1 MKLKIF
7 KNLIVYLLLFV
18 PLSIGLIAC
27 SSSSNSKSKSKLKEE
42 INADFIPTVTAV
54 AALGRLSPSGE
65 IRQLAAPIS
74 QFGSSPRIVE
84 ILVNEGDFVNKDDI
98 LAIFENR
105 EKLISD
111 LQRNEELI
119 NTINDEIALKK
130 DQIQRYELALSKDA
144 YSFVQF
150 SQRKDEL
157 LKLQKQKIN
166 LVGDQKNIKI
176 DLFNSKL
183 RSPIDGFILGINTR
197 VGERPMNEGILD
209 IGSSQKMEA
218 IIEVYESDIDRV
230 FISQNVQLSS
240 ENGGFQKNLKGKVIR
255 ISPQVKQR
263 KVFSTD
269 PTGDADS
276 RIIEVL
282 VKLDQD
288 SIDTVQNYAGMKVIA
303 KFIP

>member
-1 MKLKIF
+1 MHLKTLKKSF
-7 KNLIVYLLLFV
+7 VFLLLFA
-18 PLSIGLIAC
+18 PLTLGIISCSGNNK
-27 SSSSNSKSKSKLKEE
+27 SSSRLKEE
-42 INADFIPTVTAV
+42 INDDFIPPITAV
-54 AALGRLSPSGE
+54 AALGKLSPSGE

-74 QFGSSPRIVE
+74 QFGSSPRITE
-84 ILVNEGDFVNKDDI
+84 LLVNEGNFVKKGEV

-105 EKLISD
+105 EKLKAD
-111 LQRNEELI
+111 LERIKNLI
-119 NTINDEIALKK
+119 QTINDEIALKK
-130 DQIQRYELALSKDA
+130 DQIESYQLALNKDA

-166 LVGDQKNIKI
+166 LNGDQKNIKI

-197 VGERPMNEGILD
+197 VGERPKNEGIMD

-218 IIEVYESDIDRV
+218 LIEVYESDIDRV
-230 FISQNVQLSS
+230 FISQNVELSS

-263 KVFSTD
+263 KVLSTD

-288 SIDTVQNYAGMKVIA
+288 SIDIVQNYAGMKVIA

>member
-1 MKLKIF
+1 MKLKTF
-7 KNLIVYLLLFV
+7 KNLLIYLLFT
-18 PLSIGLIAC
+18 PLSFGMISC
-27 SSSSNSKSKSKLKEE
+27 SGTNKSNSKLNEE
-42 INADFIPTVTAV
+42 IISDIIPPITAV
-54 AALGRLSPSGE
+54 AALGQLSPSGE

-74 QFGSSPRIVE
+74 QFGSSPRVTE
-84 ILVNEGDFVNKDDI
+84 LLVNEGDFVNKGDV

-105 EKLISD
+105 KKLISD
-111 LQRNEELI
+111 LDRLNNLI
-119 NTINDEIALKK
+119 QTIDDEISIKQ
-130 DQIQRYELALSKDA
+130 DQIKRYELALSKDV
-144 YSFVQF
+144 YSFVQL
-150 SQRKDEL
+150 SQKKNEL
-157 LKLQKQKIN
+157 LNLQKQKIN
-166 LVGDQKNIKI
+166 LIGDQKNIKI

-197 VGERPMNEGILD
+197 VGERPKNEGILD

-218 IIEVYESDIDRV
+218 LIEVYESDIDRV
-230 FISQNVQLSS
+230 FLSQNVELSS
-240 ENGGFQKNLKGKVIR
+240 ENGGFQKILKGKVIR

-263 KVFSTD
+263 KVLSTD

-288 SIDTVQNYAGMKVIA
+288 SINIVQNYAGMKVIA

>member
-1 MKLKIF
+1 MKLKIL
-7 KNLIVYLLLFV
+7 KNLFIYFLLFTPISLGV
-18 PLSIGLIAC
+18 ISCSGNNK
-27 SSSSNSKSKSKLKEE
+27 SSSKFKEE
-42 INADFIPTVTAV
+42 ITSDFIPPITAV
-54 AALGRLSPSGE
+54 AALGQLSPSGE

-84 ILVNEGDFVNKDDI
+84 ILVNEGDFVKKGDI
-98 LAIFENR
+98 LAIFENG
-105 EKLISD
+105 E
-111 LQRNEELI
+111 NLI
-119 NTINDEIALKK
+119 NTINEEINLKK
-130 DQIQRYELALSKDA
+130 DQIQRYELALSKDV
-144 YSFVQF
+144 YSFVEF

-166 LVGDQKNIKI
+166 LIGDQKNIKI

-197 VGERPMNEGILD
+197 VGERPQNEGILD

-218 IIEVYESDIDRV
+218 LIEVYESDIDRV
-230 FISQNVQLSS
+230 FISQNVELSS

-263 KVFSTD
+263 KVLSTD

-288 SIDTVQNYAGMKVIA
+288 SIDIVQNYAGMKVIA

>member
-1 MKLKIF
+1 MDLKTLKKL
-7 KNLIVYLLLFV
+7 LIYLFLFT
-18 PLSIGLIAC
+18 PLSFGIISC
-27 SSSSNSKSKSKLKEE
+27 SGNNKSNSNLKEE
-42 INADFIPTVTAV
+42 ISADFIPPIRAV
-54 AALGRLSPSGE
+54 AALGQLSPSGE

-84 ILVNEGDFVNKDDI
+84 ILVNEGDFVEKGDI

-105 EKLISD
+105 ERLVADLERIDNLI
-111 LQRNEELI
+111 I
-119 NTINDEIALKK
+119 TINDEIILKK
-130 DQIQRYELALSKDA
+130 DQIQRYELALSKEA
-144 YSFVQF
+144 YSFVEL

-166 LVGDQKNIKI
+166 HIGDKKNIEI

-197 VGERPMNEGILD
+197 VGERPNNEGILD
-209 IGSSQKMEA
+209 IGSSQNMEA
-218 IIEVYESDIDRV
+218 LIEVYESDIDRV
-230 FISQNVQLSS
+230 FISQNVELSS
-240 ENGGFQKNLKGKVIR
+240 ENGGFQKTLKGKVIR

-263 KVFSTD
+263 KVLSTD

-282 VKLDQD
+282 VKLDKE
-288 SIDTVQNYAGMKVIA
+288 SIDIVQNYAGMKVIA

>member
-1 MKLKIF
+1 MHLRKFKKLFI
-7 KNLIVYLLLFV
+7 YLLFFTPFFLGII
-18 PLSIGLIAC
+18 SC
-27 SSSSNSKSKSKLKEE
+27 SSNNKTSSKLKDE
-42 INADFIPTVTAV
+42 ITADFIPPIKAV
-54 AALGRLSPSGE
+54 AALGQLSPSGE

-74 QFGSSPRIVE
+74 QFGSSPRIIE
-84 ILVNEGDFVNKDDI
+84 ILVNEGDFVKKGDV

-105 EKLISD
+105 EKLIAD
-111 LQRNEELI
+111 LERNDDLI
-119 NTINDEIALKK
+119 NTINNEISLKE
-130 DQIQRYELALSKDA
+130 DQIKRYELALSKNA
-144 YSFVQF
+144 YSFVQL

-157 LKLQKQKIN
+157 LKLEKQKIN
-166 LVGDQKNIKI
+166 LIGDKKNIEI

-183 RSPIDGFILGINTR
+183 RSPIDGFILGINSR
-197 VGERPMNEGILD
+197 VGERPKNEGILD

-218 IIEVYESDIDRV
+218 LIEVYESDIDRV

-240 ENGGFQKNLKGKVIR
+240 ENGGFQKDLKGKVIR

-263 KVFSTD
+263 KVLSTD

>member
-1 MKLKIF
+1 MKLKTF
-7 KNLIVYLLLFV
+7 KNLFIYLLLFS
-18 PLSIGLIAC
+18 PLTLGIISC
-27 SSSSNSKSKSKLKEE
+27 TSKNSDSTFKEE
-42 INADFIPTVTAV
+42 INSDIIPTIAAV
-54 AALGRLSPSGE
+54 AALGQLSPSGE
-65 IRQLAAPIS
+65 VRQLAAPIT
-74 QFGSSPRIVE
+74 QFGSSPRVVQ
-84 ILVNEGDFVNKDDI
+84 ILVNEGDFVKKGDI

-111 LQRNEELI
+111 LERNENLI
-119 NTINDEIALKK
+119 NNINDEITLKK
-130 DQIQRYELALSKDA
+130 DQIQRYESALSKDA

-166 LVGDQKNIKI
+166 LMGDQKNIKI

-197 VGERPMNEGILD
+197 VGERPKNEGILE

-218 IIEVYESDIDRV
+218 LIEVYESDIDRV
-230 FISQNVQLSS
+230 FISQNVELIS
-240 ENGGFQKNLKGKVIR
+240 ENGGFQKSLKGKVIR

-263 KVFSTD
+263 KVLSTD

-288 SIDTVQNYAGMKVIA
+288 SIDIVQNYAGMKVIA

>member
-1 MKLKIF
+1 MKFKKF
-7 KNLIVYLLLFV
+7 KNLFVYLLLFT
-18 PLSIGLIAC
+18 PLSIGMISC
-27 SSSSNSKSKSKLKEE
+27 SGNDKSITKFKKE
-42 INADFIPTVTAV
+42 ITADITSPIKAV
-54 AALGRLSPSGE
+54 AALGQLSPSGE

-74 QFGSSPRIVE
+74 QFGSSPRVVE
-84 ILVNEGDFVNKDDI
+84 ILVNVGDFVKKGDI
-98 LAIFENR
+98 LAVFENG

-111 LQRNEELI
+111 LERNENLI
-119 NTINDEIALKK
+119 NTINDEITLKK
-130 DQIQRYELALSKDA
+130 DQIQRFELALSKDV
-144 YSFVQF
+144 YSFVKF

-166 LVGDQKNIKI
+166 LIGDQKNIKI

-197 VGERPMNEGILD
+197 VGERSKNEGILD
-209 IGSSQKMEA
+209 IGSSQRMEA
-218 IIEVYESDIDRV
+218 LIEVYESDIDRV
-230 FISQNVQLSS
+230 FISQNVEMSS
-240 ENGGFQKNLKGKVIR
+240 ENGGFQKTLKGKVIR

-263 KVFSTD
+263 KVLSTD

-288 SIDTVQNYAGMKVIA
+288 SIDIVQNYAGMKVIA

>member
-1 MKLKIF
+1 MKISK
-7 KNLIVYLLLFV
+7 KLIIYFLLTPLSLGIISCSGNNKTNSKLDEEITADFV
-18 PLSIGLIAC
+18 PTI
-27 SSSSNSKSKSKLKEE
+27 
-42 INADFIPTVTAV
+42 TAV
-54 AALGRLSPSGE
+54 AALGQLSPSGE

-74 QFGSSPRIVE
+74 QFGSSPRITE
-84 ILVNEGDFVNKDDI
+84 LLVNEGDFVKKGDV

-111 LQRNEELI
+111 LDRNNNLI
-119 NTINDEIALKK
+119 QTIDDEIDIKQ
-130 DQIQRYELALSKDA
+130 DQINRYELALSKDV
-144 YSFVQF
+144 YSLVQL
-150 SQRKDEL
+150 SQRQNEL
-157 LKLQKQKIN
+157 LNLQKQKIN
-166 LVGDQKNIKI
+166 LIGDQKNIKI

-197 VGERPMNEGILD
+197 VGERPKNEGILE

-218 IIEVYESDIDRV
+218 LIEVYESDIDRV
-230 FISQNVQLSS
+230 FISQNVELSS
-240 ENGGFQKNLKGKVIR
+240 ENGGFQKSLKGKVIR

-263 KVFSTD
+263 KVLSTD

-276 RIIEVL
+276 RIIQVL

-288 SIDTVQNYAGMKVIA
+288 SIDIVQNYAGMKVIA

>member
-1 MKLKIF
+1 MHLKKLK
-7 KNLIVYLLLFV
+7 NLFIYLFLFT
-18 PLSIGLIAC
+18 PLFLGIISCSGNNK
-27 SSSSNSKSKSKLKEE
+27 SSSKSEEE
-42 INADFIPTVTAV
+42 ITADFIPSIKAV
-54 AALGRLSPSGE
+54 AALGQLSPSGE

-74 QFGSSPRIVE
+74 QFGSSPRITE
-84 ILVNEGDFVNKDDI
+84 ILVNEGDFVKKGDI
-98 LAIFENR
+98 LAIFENKD
-105 EKLISD
+105 KLISD
-111 LQRNEELI
+111 LERNENLI
-119 NTINDEIALKK
+119 KTINDEISLKK
-130 DQIQRYELALSKDA
+130 DQIKRYELALSKDA
-144 YSFVQF
+144 YSFVQL

-166 LVGDQKNIKI
+166 HIGDKKNIEI

-197 VGERPMNEGILD
+197 VGERPRNEGILD

-218 IIEVYESDIDRV
+218 LIEVYESDINRV
-230 FISQNVQLSS
+230 FISQNVELSS

-263 KVFSTD
+263 KVLSTD

-282 VKLDQD
+282 VELDKE
-288 SIDTVQNYAGMKVIA
+288 SIDIVQNYAGMKVIA

>member
-1 MKLKIF
+1 MQLIKF
-7 KNLIVYLLLFV
+7 KNLLIYLLLFT
-18 PLSIGLIAC
+18 PLSIGIISC
-27 SSSSNSKSKSKLKEE
+27 SGNNKSSSKIKEE
-42 INADFIPTVTAV
+42 INVDFIPPITAV
-54 AALGRLSPSGE
+54 AALGQLSPSGE
-65 IRQLAAPIS
+65 IRQLSAPIS

-84 ILVNEGDFVNKDDI
+84 ILVNEGDFVKKGDV

-105 EKLISD
+105 EKLIAD
-111 LQRNEELI
+111 LERNDNLI
-119 NTINDEIALKK
+119 NIINDEINLKK
-130 DQIQRYELALSKDA
+130 DQIKRFELALSNDA
-144 YSFVQF
+144 YSFVQL

-166 LVGDQKNIKI
+166 YIGDKKNIEI

-183 RSPIDGFILGINTR
+183 RSPIDGFILEINTR
-197 VGERPMNEGILD
+197 VGERPQNEGILD
-209 IGSSQKMEA
+209 IGSSQEMEA
-218 IIEVYESDIDRV
+218 LIEVYESDIDRV
-230 FISQNVQLSS
+230 FISQNVELSS
-240 ENGGFQKNLKGKVIR
+240 ENGGFQKKLKGKVIR

-263 KVFSTD
+263 KVLSTD

-288 SIDTVQNYAGMKVIA
+288 SIDIVQNYAGMKVIA

>member
-7 KNLIVYLLLFV
+7 KNLFIYLLLFT
-18 PLSIGLIAC
+18 PLSFGMISC
-27 SSSSNSKSKSKLKEE
+27 SSDNKSNAEFKDE
-42 INADFIPTVTAV
+42 ITANVIPPIKAV
-54 AALGRLSPSGE
+54 AALGQLSPSGE
-65 IRQLAAPIS
+65 IRQLAAPLS
-74 QFGSSPRIVE
+74 QLGSSPRVVE
-84 ILVNEGDFVNKDDI
+84 ILVNEGDFVKKGDV

-111 LQRNEELI
+111 LERNENLI
-119 NTINDEIALKK
+119 NTINEEITLKK
-130 DQIQRYELALSKDA
+130 DQIQRYQSALNKDA
-144 YSFVQF
+144 YSYVEF

-166 LVGDQKNIKI
+166 LIGNQKSIKI

-197 VGERPMNEGILD
+197 VGERQQNQGILD

-218 IIEVYESDIDRV
+218 LIEVYESDIDRV
-230 FISQNVQLSS
+230 FISQNVVLSS

-263 KVFSTD
+263 KVLSTD
-269 PTGDADS
+269 PTAVS
-276 RIIEVL
+276 YTHLTLPTIYSV
-282 VKLDQD
+282 
-288 SIDTVQNYAGMKVIA
+288 
-303 KFIP
+303 

>member
-1 MKLKIF
+1 MPLKKN
-7 KNLIVYLLLFV
+7 KNLFVSLLLLA
-18 PLSIGLIAC
+18 PLTLGIISC
-27 SSSSNSKSKSKLKEE
+27 SGNKKSSNEINEE
-42 INADFIPTVTAV
+42 ITAEFIPTIKAV
-54 AALGRLSPSGE
+54 AALGQLSPSGE

-74 QFGSSPRIVE
+74 QFGSSPRIIE
-84 ILVNEGDFVNKDDI
+84 ILVTEGDFVKKGDI

-105 EKLISD
+105 EKLITD
-111 LQRNEELI
+111 LEKNENLI
-119 NTINDEIALKK
+119 KIIKDEISLKK
-130 DQIQRYELALSKDA
+130 DQIKRYEIALNKDA
-144 YSFVQF
+144 YSFVQL

-157 LKLQKQKIN
+157 LKLQKQKIIHTGN
-166 LVGDQKNIKI
+166 KKNIEI

-197 VGERPMNEGILD
+197 VGERPNNEGILD

-218 IIEVYESDIDRV
+218 LIEVYESDIDRV
-230 FISQNVQLSS
+230 FISQNVELTS
-240 ENGGFQKNLKGKVIR
+240 ENGGFQKSLKGKVIR

-263 KVFSTD
+263 KVLSTD

-282 VKLDQD
+282 VKLDKE
-288 SIDTVQNYAGMKVIA
+288 SIDIVQNYAGMKVIA

>member
-1 MKLKIF
+1 MKLKKF
-7 KNLIVYLLLFV
+7 KNLFIYFLLFI
-18 PLSIGLIAC
+18 PISLGIISC
-27 SSSSNSKSKSKLKEE
+27 SGNNKSSSKLKEE
-42 INADFIPTVTAV
+42 ITSDFIPPITAV
-54 AALGRLSPSGE
+54 AALGQLSPSGE

-84 ILVNEGDFVNKDDI
+84 ILVKEGDFVKKGAI

-105 EKLISD
+105 EKLVADLERNKNLISTI
-111 LQRNEELI
+111 NEEI
-119 NTINDEIALKK
+119 TLKK
-130 DQIQRYELALSKDA
+130 DQIQRYELALSKDV
-144 YSFVQF
+144 YSFVEF

-166 LVGDQKNIKI
+166 LIGEQKNIKI
-176 DLFNSKL
+176 DLYDSKL

-197 VGERPMNEGILD
+197 VGERPLNKGILD

-218 IIEVYESDIDRV
+218 LIEVYESDIDRV
-230 FISQNVQLSS
+230 FISQNVELSS
-240 ENGGFQKNLKGKVIR
+240 ENGGFQNNLKGKVIR

-263 KVFSTD
+263 EVLSTD

-282 VKLDQD
+282 VL
-288 SIDTVQNYAGMKVIA
+288 SLIHI
-303 KFIP
+303 

>member
-1 MKLKIF
+1 MKFETF
-7 KNLIVYLLLFV
+7 KNFFIYLLLIT
-18 PLSIGLIAC
+18 PLSLGIISC
-27 SSSSNSKSKSKLKEE
+27 SVNNKSSSKLKEE
-42 INADFIPTVTAV
+42 ITQDFIPPIKAV
-54 AALGRLSPSGE
+54 AALGQLSPSGE

-74 QFGSSPRIVE
+74 QFGSSPRIIE
-84 ILVNEGDFVNKDDI
+84 ILIKEGDFVKKGDV

-111 LQRNEELI
+111 LERNKNLI

-130 DQIQRYELALSKDA
+130 DQIQRYEAALSKNA
-144 YSFVQF
+144 YSFVQL

-166 LVGDQKNIKI
+166 HIGDKKNIQI

-183 RSPIDGFILGINTR
+183 RSPIDGFILSINTR
-197 VGERPMNEGILD
+197 VGERPKNEGILD

-218 IIEVYESDIDRV
+218 LIEVYESDIDRV
-230 FISQNVQLSS
+230 FISQNVELTS
-240 ENGGFQKNLKGKVIR
+240 ENGGFQKTLKGKVIR

-263 KVFSTD
+263 KVLSTD

-282 VKLDQD
+282 VKLDKE
-288 SIDTVQNYAGMKVIA
+288 SIDIVQNYAGMKVIA

>member
-1 MKLKIF
+1 MHLKNF
-7 KNLIVYLLLFV
+7 KNLIIYLLLFT
-18 PLSIGLIAC
+18 PLSLGIISC
-27 SSSSNSKSKSKLKEE
+27 SGNNKSNSKLKEE
-42 INADFIPTVTAV
+42 LNVDFIPPITAV
-54 AALGRLSPSGE
+54 AALGQLSPSGE
-65 IRQLAAPIS
+65 IRKLAAPIS

-84 ILVNEGDFVNKDDI
+84 ILVNEGDFVKKGHI

-105 EKLISD
+105 KKLIAD
-111 LQRNEELI
+111 LERIDNLIKTTKEEI
-119 NTINDEIALKK
+119 TLKK
-130 DQIQRYELALSKDA
+130 DQIKRYELALSKDA
-144 YSFVQF
+144 YSFVQL
-150 SQRKDEL
+150 SKRKDEL
-157 LKLQKQKIN
+157 LNLQKQIIN
-166 LVGDQKNIKI
+166 QIGDKKNIEI

-197 VGERPMNEGILD
+197 VGERPKNEGILD

-218 IIEVYESDIDRV
+218 LIEVYESDIDRV
-230 FISQNVQLSS
+230 YISQNVELSS

-263 KVFSTD
+263 KVLSTD

>member
-1 MKLKIF
+1 MPLKKN
-7 KNLIVYLLLFV
+7 KNLFVSLLLLA
-18 PLSIGLIAC
+18 PLTLGIISC
-27 SSSSNSKSKSKLKEE
+27 SGNKKSSNEINEE
-42 INADFIPTVTAV
+42 ITAEFIPTIKAV
-54 AALGRLSPSGE
+54 AALGQLSPSGE

-74 QFGSSPRIVE
+74 QFGSSPRIIE
-84 ILVNEGDFVNKDDI
+84 ILVTEGDFVKKGDI

-105 EKLISD
+105 EKLITD
-111 LQRNEELI
+111 LEKNENLI
-119 NTINDEIALKK
+119 KIIKDEISLKK
-130 DQIQRYELALSKDA
+130 DQIKRYEIALNKDA
-144 YSFVQF
+144 YSFVQL

-157 LKLQKQKIN
+157 LKLQKQKIIHTGN
-166 LVGDQKNIKI
+166 KKNIEI

-197 VGERPMNEGILD
+197 VGERPNNEGILD

-218 IIEVYESDIDRV
+218 LIEVYESDIDRV
-230 FISQNVQLSS
+230 FISQNVELSS
-240 ENGGFQKNLKGKVIR
+240 ENGGFQEKLKGKVSR

-263 KVFSTD
+263 KVLSTD

-282 VKLDQD
+282 VRLDKE
-288 SIDTVQNYAGMKVIA
+288 SINIVQNYAGMKVIA